1 MVNDKTIE
9 ILIQLLGHIKDNNL
23 DMESLNEFSENLA
36 VRGYSEIEISEALGW
51 LFDRL
56 ALLTGKPSDMVEQ
69 NAHSVRVLHDF
80 ERMKISPQLFGY
92 LLKLRSTGVINAP
105 QMEKV
110 IEYCLLFSPG
120 AVAESDI
127 DDIVAS
133 ILFEDR

>member
-36 VRGYSEIEISEALGW
+36 VRGYSEMEISDALGW

-56 ALLTGKPSDMVEQ
+56 NLLTGKPSDMVEQ
-69 NAHSVRVLHDF
+69 NRDSVRVLHDF
-80 ERMKISPQLFGY
+80 ERMKIAPELFGY
-92 LLKLRSTGVINAP
+92 LLKLRSTGVISAP